1 MITLLVL
8 EILLRKFTQ
17 EKNSRFQ
24 EEYFTTLGIR
34 MQWSLSG
41 GHSIVYLPLYAPWKI
56 MSKPRLPRFESHPR
70 LNHDYLLTLTEH

>member
-41 GHSIVYLPLYAPWKI
+41 GHSMVYLPLCSLENNEQA
-56 MSKPRLPRFESHPR
+56 S
-70 LNHDYLLTLTEH
+70 LTQV